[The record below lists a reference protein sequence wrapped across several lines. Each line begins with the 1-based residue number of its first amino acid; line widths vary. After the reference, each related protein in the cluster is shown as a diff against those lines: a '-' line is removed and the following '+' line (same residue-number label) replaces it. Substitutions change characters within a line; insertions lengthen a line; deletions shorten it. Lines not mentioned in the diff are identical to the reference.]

1 MNSLRLSAICLVVAA
16 LAGGLSFLPEGL
28 WLTLPGAWDGPL
40 RIVCVSGLLGFAVAF
55 MVSLDRQS
63 LVKS

>member
-1 MNSLRLSAICLVVAA
+1 MKSLRISLACLAVAT
-16 LAGGLSFLPEGL
+16 LAGGLSFLPENL
-28 WLTLPGAWDGPL
+28 WWSLPNAWDGAL
-40 RIVCVSGLLGFAVAF
+40 RIVCVTGLLGFAVAF